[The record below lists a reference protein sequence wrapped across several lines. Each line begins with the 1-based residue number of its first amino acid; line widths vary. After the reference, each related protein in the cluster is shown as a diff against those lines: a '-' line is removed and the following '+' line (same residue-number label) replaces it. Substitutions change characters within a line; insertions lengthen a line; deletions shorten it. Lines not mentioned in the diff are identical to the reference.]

1 MYIQLDLID
10 YKLLS
15 RIRLGTSNKSDL
27 HIILDIFDLVRRV
40 IVCIILDQFFKL
52 EEFLTSN
59 QLIILSPNE
68 KLKVFDFEKR
78 PH

>member
-15 RIRLGTSNKSDL
+15 RIRLGASNKSDL

-40 IVCIILDQFFKL
+40 IVCIILEQFFKL

-59 QLIILSPNE
+59 QLILLSPNE
-68 KLKVFDFEKR
+68 KLKVFDSEKR

>member
-68 KLKVFDFEKR
+68 KLKVFDSEKG